1 MVGGAIPAGLLGAFV
16 MVFIVSI
23 ADQSCNFAECC
34 QLRRPI
40 PGAQSLPGVLAAEPE
55 AHDDAGAEALARAK
69 LVEAA
74 NPVHPPQ
81 PRVSALT
88 VLVMTVIMACAAGLG
103 ALPFFVIQSLSPTL
117 GAIATATACGVM
129 FAASFDLIHEG
140 GFDGC

>member
-1 MVGGAIPAGLLGAFV
+1 

-55 AHDDAGAEALARAK
+55 AHNDAGAEALARAK

-103 ALPFFVIQSLSPTL
+103 ALPFFVIRSLSPTL